1 MKICDSG
8 SFCSLSLYHIQLHD
22 RSKDTDLSHLVEEVR
37 LARNKL
43 YREIYDKQLHS
54 KAEQF
59 QFLSVRYIYSIFF
72 FHSTFEEIPWAMD
85 TFDLNSNANLG
96 HLSIFYRFPVVWPN
110 SIRNYDISKTFL
122 CLFFLSNA
130 TNLLYINNY
139 YSSSCIK
146 RNSENIESLIN
157 KGTSIIHADFNE
169 ILHDFSSI

>member
-8 SFCSLSLYHIQLHD
+8 SFCSLSLHHIQLHD

-96 HLSIFYRFPVVWPN
+96 HLSIFYRFPVVRPT
-110 SIRNYDISKTFL
+110 IRNYDISKTFL

-157 KGTSIIHADFNE
+157 KGTSIIHANFNE